1 MGGDPI
7 KNLSPL
13 AAELR
18 IQDPDRYLT
27 TLFAPAEN
35 RPALFALYA
44 FDHEIAKVRRL
55 VREPMAGLV
64 RLQWWRD
71 ALDGIEKDDVVPHPV
86 VHALHQ
92 AKRCLDRQLLLRA
105 IDGRERELEG
115 APPSDM
121 DRLER
126 HLAATGGSIVEAAAV
141 VLGGTD
147 RKVGATVE
155 KVGLAVA
162 ALELLSWLGKEATER
177 PLWLPRALL
186 DRHDVSAE
194 ASLDGDGQGKIET
207 ARKDLAGWAR
217 EQLAIARNQRTMLPR
232 WLLPALFPG
241 TLADI
246 RLRDVISGRQRPA
259 IAGAPIRLL
268 WCRLRGVF

>member
-1 MGGDPI
+1 MSGDAI
-7 KNLSPL
+7 DDLSPL

-18 IQDPDRYLT
+18 IQDPDRYLA

-35 RPALFALYA
+35 RHALFALYA

-55 VREPMAGLV
+55 VREPMAGLI

-92 AKRCLDRQLLLRA
+92 ARRCLDRQLLLRA
-105 IDGRERELEG
+105 IDGRERELEEE
-115 APPSDM
+115 PPPDM
-121 DRLER
+121 DGLER
-126 HLAATGGSIVEAAAV
+126 HFAATGGSIAQAAAV
-141 VLGGTD
+141 VLGGKDHKIGVT
-147 RKVGATVE
+147 AE

-162 ALELLSWLGKEATER
+162 ALELLHRLRKETTER

-186 DRHDVSAE
+186 DRHEVSAQ
-194 ASLDGDGQGKIET
+194 ATSDGDRQGKVEM

-217 EQLAIARNQRTMLPR
+217 EQLATARSQRTVLSR
-232 WLLPALFPG
+232 RLLPALFPG

-246 RLRDVISGRQRPA
+246 RLRDVISGGERPA
-259 IAGAPIRLL
+259 IAGAPIRLF
-268 WCRLRGVF
+268 WRRLRGTF